1 MHVQLWKRE
10 RDGGGGGGCSP
21 FIAWQ
26 TSSAQGWGCEGS
38 SSQSFSSLQS
48 ICVTSLSHKTKCKHT
63 DIHKINKVGREYVHS
78 LTRLHGD
85 KLTAIR
91 SRVPLTA
98 AHRSCR
104 RSMIRM
110 KPTSVDDK
118 LRKHR
123 EATWS
128 QQIQN
133 TGQPWYFRTKHSLIE
148 QHHIKVNFTL
158 TGDLWRI
165 QYTAM
170 TKSLKQA
177 EPLNEEKTK
186 KCRHFFLCERMRGLS
201 FCHAALYLLR
211 QLVHDTKED
220 TLKHLKISW
229 LSASSPLFSPWA
241 PFLCCPLQSQERR
254 GAGFKHH
261 WQSMTIP
268 TCAAHQQNPLY
279 IPESM
284 HQSDT
289 VSVCQHRNIPVISKY
304 LRFKS
309 TILKN
314 LAAHTEGQWMK
325 RAALRTE
332 YKCRRKRCASEVD
345 PSMLFK
351 GEVAECF
358 RPSHRSASAPPAPHF
373 RGIQWVAGS
382 WWGMSLSQG
391 CCKVKNISGSQ
402 PADLYSCGGGD
413 SLSRGHCKP
422 GVFGY

>member
-1 MHVQLWKRE
+1 
-10 RDGGGGGGCSP
+10 
-21 FIAWQ
+21 
-26 TSSAQGWGCEGS
+26 
-38 SSQSFSSLQS
+38 
-48 ICVTSLSHKTKCKHT
+48 
-63 DIHKINKVGREYVHS
+63 
-78 LTRLHGD
+78 
-85 KLTAIR
+85 
-91 SRVPLTA
+91 
-98 AHRSCR
+98 
-104 RSMIRM
+104 
-110 KPTSVDDK
+110 
-118 LRKHR
+118 
-123 EATWS
+123 
-128 QQIQN
+128 
-133 TGQPWYFRTKHSLIE
+133 
-148 QHHIKVNFTL
+148 
-158 TGDLWRI
+158 
-165 QYTAM
+165 M

-186 KCRHFFLCERMRGLS
+186 KCRHFSFVRGWEACRFVMQPFIFYDS
-201 FCHAALYLLR
+201 WCMTQKKILR
-211 QLVHDTKED
+211 STSRSLGYQPP
-220 TLKHLKISW
+220 
-229 LSASSPLFSPWA
+229 APCSPWA

-279 IPESM
+279 IPESI

-304 LRFKS
+304 LLFKS